1 MQAYFFYRVPYNDIF
16 KHTLCATFGQ
26 LIENTEYRIEWH
38 NGGLLNYPS
47 LVTLKE
53 IHFFK

>member
-1 MQAYFFYRVPYNDIF
+1 MQAYFFYRVPYYDIF